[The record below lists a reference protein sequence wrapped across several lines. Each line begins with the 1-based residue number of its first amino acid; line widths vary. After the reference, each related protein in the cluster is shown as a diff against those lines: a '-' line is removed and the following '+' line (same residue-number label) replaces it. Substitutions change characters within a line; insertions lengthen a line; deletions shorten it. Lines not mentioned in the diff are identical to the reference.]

1 LLSILSFFGA
11 GPKTSLLVVVDL
23 PANTEVSMLVGEHLQ
38 ALKQFVLAQG
48 RWQAI
53 HPPAKTPFSRQH
65 KSFLA

>member
-1 LLSILSFFGA
+1 
-11 GPKTSLLVVVDL
+11 
-23 PANTEVSMLVGEHLQ
+23 MLVGEHLQ